1 MLRAQQAKDDA
12 ITDDTLIERE
22 VDYYD
27 SAPLHY
33 QVSSARA
40 RLPKIR
46 EEIRLATLKSFASGD
61 ITIWNARLMAKF
73 AKETAAYEAL
83 VSAAEKKE
91 KDFIA
96 TISRAVEKL
105 AKTRSPAKGVYVR
118 AKKLAHPPAI
128 ARAFLRAIYS
138 IDV

>member
-27 SAPLHY
+27 STPLDY

-40 RLPKIR
+40 SLPKIR
-46 EEIRLATLKSFASGD
+46 KEIRLATLKKFASGD

-91 KDFIA
+91 KGIMVA
-96 TISRAVEKL
+96 ISRAIEKL
-105 AKTRSPAKGVYVR
+105 TKTKSSTKGVYVQPKEITHYR
-118 AKKLAHPPAI
+118 P
-128 ARAFLRAIYS
+128 
-138 IDV
+138 